1 MAVEKGNL
9 KIIRLLLTADNLDV
23 NQLKIWKFEYL
34 NKITKQMILMSF

>member
-1 MAVEKGNL
+1 MTVEKGNL

-23 NQLKIWKFEYL
+23 NQLKILKFEYL

>member
-23 NQLKIWKFEYL
+23 NQLKILKFEYL